1 MSETANDRANRTVPS
16 VIAAAIGHEM
26 AADPAVLALGE
37 DVGRLGGVFGAT
49 KGLQERFGA
58 ERVFDT
64 PIAEMAFT
72 GMGVGLAMSGF
83 RPIVEIMFVD
93 FVGVCLEQVFNAAA
107 KIPLMS
113 GGRQKMPIVE
123 IMFVDFV
130 GVCLEQVFNAAAKIP
145 LMSGGRQKMPIV
157 FKTAGGCIGS
167 AAQHSQCL
175 WGLFAHLPGLKVV
188 APCSPRDH
196 AGLMASAIQSDDPV
210 VFIEHKALLLR
221 KLKDFRHNP
230 DFPDERFAIPLGRAE
245 IVRPGRDVTLATLSA
260 SVEYALE
267 AAEMVAAEG
276 IDAEVIDLRTV
287 VPLDVDTVAASA
299 ARTGR
304 LLVVDEDYLSFG
316 LSAELAMRV
325 LEKLGPSALRQVSR
339 LAVPDIAIPAALS
352 LEQAVVPGPTA
363 IAARLRGM
371 SAGA

>member
-1 MSETANDRANRTVPS
+1 MSETANERANRTVPS

-113 GGRQKMPIVE
+113 GGRQKMPIV
-123 IMFVDFV
+123 
-130 GVCLEQVFNAAAKIP
+130 
-145 LMSGGRQKMPIV
+145 

-221 KLKDFRHNP
+221 KLKEFRHNP
-230 DFPDERFAIPLGRAE
+230 DVPDSRFAIPLGRAE

-267 AAEMVAAEG
+267 AAEIVAAEG
-276 IDAEVIDLRTV
+276 IDVEVVDLRTV

-325 LEKLGPSALRQVSR
+325 LEKLGPSALRQISR

-352 LEQAVVPGPTA
+352 LEQEIVPGATA
-363 IAARLRGM
+363 IAARLRRM
-371 SAGA
+371 SGGA